1 MIQKA
6 DISCLSIRLGM
17 FLLLISVSL
26 SLSAQEDSTH
36 MINDSI
42 HTSSRTSFK
51 LLPPDPFMERATY
64 PLYPSDAYP
73 YKPMNHPPEISLKKE
88 IYLPYY
94 TNPSPIFRGDYQTDG
109 IIKQF
114 RHGAFF
120 GSGTQTSLPGIGRF
134 NNASLGYQ
142 HVLNPKLA
150 LQLSVNAMKINM
162 SHISGQAFS
171 TSGALLHHPSY
182 QVTLKFF
189 GSYDIGNS
197 YGMSTHR
204 YGATM
209 SVDMS
214 DRFSMEVGAQRYYNA
229 MRGRWETVPIVIP
242 YYRFEKF
249 KLGLDVGGL
258 IYEILREAVF
268 DKQNSSGPTLAP
280 PRFSIPIR

>member
-94 TNPSPIFRGDYQTDG
+94 TNPYPVFRLSNRRHHKTIPPRSFLRFRNTDKSTGNRTLQQRFSRLPTCFKSQTG
-109 IIKQF
+109 ITTERQCYENKYEPHQWTSIQYL
-114 RHGAFF
+114 GSLALSSF
-120 GSGTQTSLPGIGRF
+120 GSSYPQ
-134 NNASLGYQ
+134 
-142 HVLNPKLA
+142 VLRL
-150 LQLSVNAMKINM
+150 V
-162 SHISGQAFS
+162 
-171 TSGALLHHPSY
+171 
-182 QVTLKFF
+182 
-189 GSYDIGNS
+189 
-197 YGMSTHR
+197 
-204 YGATM
+204 
-209 SVDMS
+209 
-214 DRFSMEVGAQRYYNA
+214 
-229 MRGRWETVPIVIP
+229 
-242 YYRFEKF
+242 
-249 KLGLDVGGL
+249 
-258 IYEILREAVF
+258 
-268 DKQNSSGPTLAP
+268 
-280 PRFSIPIR
+280 

>member
-120 GSGTQTSLPGIGRF
+120 GSGTDKSTGNRTLQQRFSRLPTCFKSQTGITTERQCYE
-134 NNASLGYQ
+134 NKYEPHQWTSIQYLGS
-142 HVLNPKLA
+142 LA
-150 LQLSVNAMKINM
+150 LS
-162 SHISGQAFS
+162 S
-171 TSGALLHHPSY
+171 
-182 QVTLKFF
+182 F
-189 GSYDIGNS
+189 GSS
-197 YGMSTHR
+197 YPQ
-204 YGATM
+204 
-209 SVDMS
+209 V
-214 DRFSMEVGAQRYYNA
+214 
-229 MRGRWETVPIVIP
+229 
-242 YYRFEKF
+242 
-249 KLGLDVGGL
+249 
-258 IYEILREAVF
+258 LRLV
-268 DKQNSSGPTLAP
+268 
-280 PRFSIPIR
+280 

>member
-109 IIKQF
+109 IIK
-114 RHGAFF
+114 AFF

-171 TSGALLHHPSY
+171 TSGALLYHPSD

-204 YGATM
+204 
-209 SVDMS
+209 
-214 DRFSMEVGAQRYYNA
+214 FSMEIGAQRYYNA

>member
-94 TNPSPIFRGDYQTDG
+94 TNPSPSFLRFRNTDKSTGNRTLQQRFSRLPTCFKSQTG
-109 IIKQF
+109 ITTERQCYENKYEPHQWTSIQYL
-114 RHGAFF
+114 GSLALSSF
-120 GSGTQTSLPGIGRF
+120 GSSYPQ
-134 NNASLGYQ
+134 
-142 HVLNPKLA
+142 VLRL
-150 LQLSVNAMKINM
+150 V
-162 SHISGQAFS
+162 
-171 TSGALLHHPSY
+171 
-182 QVTLKFF
+182 
-189 GSYDIGNS
+189 
-197 YGMSTHR
+197 
-204 YGATM
+204 
-209 SVDMS
+209 
-214 DRFSMEVGAQRYYNA
+214 
-229 MRGRWETVPIVIP
+229 
-242 YYRFEKF
+242 
-249 KLGLDVGGL
+249 
-258 IYEILREAVF
+258 
-268 DKQNSSGPTLAP
+268 
-280 PRFSIPIR
+280 

>member
-114 RHGAFF
+114 RPGAFF

-150 LQLSVNAMKINM
+150 LQLSVNAMKIIM
-162 SHISGQAFS
+162 SHIS
-171 TSGALLHHPSY
+171 
-182 QVTLKFF
+182 
-189 GSYDIGNS
+189 
-197 YGMSTHR
+197 
-204 YGATM
+204 
-209 SVDMS
+209 
-214 DRFSMEVGAQRYYNA
+214 
-229 MRGRWETVPIVIP
+229 
-242 YYRFEKF
+242 
-249 KLGLDVGGL
+249 
-258 IYEILREAVF
+258 
-268 DKQNSSGPTLAP
+268 
-280 PRFSIPIR
+280 

>member
-1 MIQKA
+1 
-6 DISCLSIRLGM
+6 M

-171 TSGALLHHPSY
+171 TSGALLYHPSD

-268 DKQNSSGPTLAP
+268 DKQNSSGPNLAP